1 MTIGLKK
8 VGALLSSFLLILSCQ
23 STTISTVP
31 KEIPKTQILNNKL
44 FSKKSVDC
52 YIGYIPR
59 SGATIVSHSGGLI
72 KDSAYVGLSNGKLSY
87 DALYTSYGPDAI
99 PLNVEFNVGNLKDGD
114 TVSVSGLGR
123 QIYAFYSI
131 GQAFGGKLWEI
142 PLSGTVTL
150 KDGRLNLKFSGNVAN
165 CTTGRAELAICGQNG
180 SQQEPLGGSI
190 EAEIPY
196 NGCLS
201 LDVSRDLVSFH
212 PDNDSEFN
220 NVTLDV
226 NASNFVN
233 SRLVANNYTFIK
245 DGKGNYSENLNKD
258 NTHGIPDGNNVIM
271 VSGGYYQSDTKSLK
285 VDSTPPEVVDIN
297 IDDSSEPIKIKVKVK
312 DPEVNGFS
320 SGIDKDET
328 KIESSLGGTSI
339 CDGETI
345 TYTYSSSTNIEQ
357 LSQNSNNGNFS
368 IYVADK
374 ARNKYKTKIKP
385 FDAFSNI
392 SNEPK
397 FNTKAGIGTGRSD
410 TSNAKVCFSDGKQ
423 YYLKSILVPRS
434 NGVIPAKEL
443 RGGHI
448 TFRVTRIYDQRNFAK
463 LDNKPIYNP
472 NFYVFEKKIFFNNNP
487 PEIQQYGISS
497 NLLTVPWDLTSNN
510 KQDIGYKGKYL
521 GNNGT
526 FYLPSTEKPSITQ
539 KSGEHLISGLYV
551 IEVTNGLLI
560 YNKGDLDNQKM
571 FPLNKDFSKHK
582 FVFKLINGQSGN
594 GKYMDLDLDPTLVP
608 KRGIVQGQKAA
619 FEPQQLRKIH
629 EINHNSN
636 IFLINQRLKSFG
648 YNPSDLKPEQYDR
661 LIIDDVSG
669 QLLKTPLSYSPLGE
683 KLPDILEN
691 KIEEGQ
697 VDHIIPK
704 GAKVECCPNK
714 GNNSYSNAQVIAGS
728 VNCLGAKGNQC
739 DYCDN
744 GFLY

>member
-271 VSGGYYQSDTKSLK
+271 VSGGYYQSDSKTLK
-285 VDSTPPEVVDIN
+285 VDSTPPGIED
-297 IDDSSEPIKIKVKVK
+297 IKVRNENGFVK
-312 DPEVNGFS
+312 IDVKITDPEINGFS
-320 SGIDKDET
+320 SGIDSEESR
-328 KIESSLGGTSI
+328 IESSLGGTSKCI
-339 CDGETI
+339 GDTI
-345 TYTYSSSTNIEQ
+345 TYSFPENGKFNDFSDGSSNGSIKVYIYDKVKNKKIIDLDTFSANNNIEE
-357 LSQNSNNGNFS
+357 QNNSSFSTKGLIQDSNNKSTSTVYLDPQCNTNYTLIGIYQNLKVKKDKGIGS
-368 IYVADK
+368 IYLDVRIKNIETKEIVWEKIIEDNNYLNYLSGNDPTPNL
-374 ARNKYKTKIKP
+374 NKYDWNLSGNTLKVKFPWDGT
-385 FDAFSNI
+385 SNI
-392 SNEPK
+392 GSMNGQK
-397 FNTKAGIGTGRSD
+397 LRSGKYNFYTAWGFYGSGANIGILTSFGDTLFNVYKDGTGRGPYSFLSD
-410 TSNAKVCFSDGKQ
+410 NHEEIRIKAGQDFERYQK
-423 YYLKSILVPRS
+423 L
-434 NGVIPAKEL
+434 
-443 RGGHI
+443 
-448 TFRVTRIYDQRNFAK
+448 RIYEVNREIHK
-463 LDNKPIYNP
+463 KTLDN
-472 NFYVFEKKIFFNNNP
+472 
-487 PEIQQYGISS
+487 
-497 NLLTVPWDLTSNN
+497 
-510 KQDIGYKGKYL
+510 
-521 GNNGT
+521 
-526 FYLPSTEKPSITQ
+526 
-539 KSGEHLISGLYV
+539 
-551 IEVTNGLLI
+551 
-560 YNKGDLDNQKM
+560 
-571 FPLNKDFSKHK
+571 
-582 FVFKLINGQSGN
+582 FK
-594 GKYMDLDLDPTLVP
+594 
-608 KRGIVQGQKAA
+608 
-619 FEPQQLRKIH
+619 
-629 EINHNSN
+629 
-636 IFLINQRLKSFG
+636 
-648 YNPSDLKPEQYDR
+648 
-661 LIIDDVSG
+661 
-669 QLLKTPLSYSPLGE
+669 
-683 KLPDILEN
+683 N
-691 KIEEGQ
+691 KIWL
-697 VDHIIPK
+697 VR
-704 GAKVECCPNK
+704 
-714 GNNSYSNAQVIAGS
+714 
-728 VNCLGAKGNQC
+728 
-739 DYCDN
+739 
-744 GFLY
+744 